1 VPHCEHGLFF
11 GKGAVFEEVFEF
23 GHEFLDVFEIHVDA
37 GETDVGDF
45 VEFLQAMHDH
55 FADFGGGQF
64 PFGGFVDHAF
74 DFVHDG
80 FELGRGNGTLF
91 AGFQQALQNFLALE
105 AFAAAVFLDDHVGN
119 FVDAFVSGEATRAF
133 QAFAA
138 AANGVAG
145 AALAGVNYLVIEMRA
160 ERALQ
165 LASSPWC
172 VFILRADGPA
182 NSSGVQNTHLRRPST
197 QNQTQEGGVKPPLR
211 ILGGLACQFGFD
223 LLVFVFA
230 HALQFA

>member
-1 VPHCEHGLFF
+1 
-11 GKGAVFEEVFEF
+11 
-23 GHEFLDVFEIHVDA
+23 
-37 GETDVGDF
+37 
-45 VEFLQAMHDH
+45 MHDH

-64 PFGGFVDHAF
+64 PFRGLVDHAF

-91 AGFQQALQNFLALE
+91 AGFQEALQNFLALE

-119 FVDAFVSGEATRAF
+119 FVDAFVGGEAAGAF

-145 AALAGVNYLVIEMRA
+145 AALAGVNYLVVEMRA

-165 LASSPWC
+165 WLDSPC
-172 VFILRADGPA
+172 QVAFETCRPLETGRISCLRE
-182 NSSGVQNTHLRRPST
+182 QRPKSVLL
-197 QNQTQEGGVKPPLR
+197 GFAR
-211 ILGGLACQFGFD
+211 IMLLMLGGYYRLEKVASGTERKVVRLADPPSLSLRQGGSCFTPEIKGNI
-223 LLVFVFA
+223 
-230 HALQFA
+230 